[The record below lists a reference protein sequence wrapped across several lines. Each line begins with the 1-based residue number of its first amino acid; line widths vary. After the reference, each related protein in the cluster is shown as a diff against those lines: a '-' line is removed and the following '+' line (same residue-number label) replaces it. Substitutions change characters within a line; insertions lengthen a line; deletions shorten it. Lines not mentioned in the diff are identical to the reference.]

1 VTTARA
7 ISAVLVGS
15 VAVNLTAPSAP
26 ELEILRDIA
35 ATRRA
40 FRLGL
45 AIEEDCQPGGA
56 IAR

>member
-1 VTTARA
+1 
-7 ISAVLVGS
+7 
-15 VAVNLTAPSAP
+15 VAVNLTATSAP

-40 FRLGL
+40 FRLSL